1 MAADPSVFRKQALD
15 KFASPEQ
22 LNTLLQVRDAKAWL
36 LLLACAWLV
45 ASALA
50 WGIWGEVPNR
60 VQASGILI
68 HSAGLADVGAL
79 AAGQVTALTV
89 DVGDEVR
96 PGDVIARVAQPE
108 LVAEIESLRAQV
120 EELKRT
126 LWQKQLASAQ
136 DVQLRSVAVSSE
148 RAGLLSLIDAAQKEQ
163 RDLQTRLV
171 AQQELLAR
179 GLVTQEAVLTTQR
192 EIRAAENAVKQRQAE
207 LQRTASNNF
216 TVRRTNEAELQADG
230 LRITELER
238 RIVVSVDKLQ
248 QQGEIVSTQA
258 GRVVEL
264 RATLGDV
271 VAPGMPIV
279 SLERVAEKGA
289 LEAILY
295 LDSRIGKRVQ
305 AGMKVNLSPSTVRR
319 ERYGVILAEITRVEG
334 FASTRRG
341 MMRVLHNEALVDAL
355 LAETGSA
362 PMALRARLVRDDKTP
377 SGYRWSSGQGPRLLI
392 SSGTRLDASIT
403 TSTQRPISLVFRLF
417 DSTD

>member
-22 LNTLLQVRDAKAWL
+22 LNTLLQVRDAKPWIL
-36 LLLACAWLV
+36 LAACAWLI

-50 WGIWGEVPNR
+50 WGVWGEVPNR
-60 VQASGILI
+60 VHASGILI

-79 AAGQVTALTV
+79 AAGQVTALAV
-89 DVGDEVR
+89 DVGDEVG

-108 LVAEIESLRAQV
+108 LVAEIESQRAQV
-120 EELKRT
+120 QELKRT

-136 DVQLRSVAVSSE
+136 DVQLRSAAVSSE
-148 RAGLLSLIDAAQKEQ
+148 RVGLLSMIDAAQKEQ
-163 RDLQTRLV
+163 RELEQRLT
-171 AQQELLAR
+171 AQRDLLAR
-179 GLVTQEAVLTTQR
+179 GLVTQEAVQSTQR

-207 LQRTASNNF
+207 LQRNASDNF
-216 TVRRTNEAELQADG
+216 TVRRTNDAELQADA
-230 LRITELER
+230 LHITELER
-238 RIVVSVDKLQ
+238 RIELSVAKLQ
-248 QQGEIVSTQA
+248 QQGEIVSTQS

-264 RATLGDV
+264 RATVGDV
-271 VAPGMPIV
+271 IAAGMPIV

-295 LDSRIGKRVQ
+295 VDSRVGKRVQ
-305 AGMKVNLSPSTVRR
+305 PGMKVNVTPSTVRR
-319 ERYGVILAEITRVEG
+319 ERYGVMLAEITNVEG

-341 MMRVLHNEALVDAL
+341 MMRVLHNEALVDTL
-355 LAETGSA
+355 IAETGSA
-362 PMALRARLVRDDKTP
+362 PMALRARLQRDDKTP
-377 SGYRWSSGQGPRLLI
+377 SGYRWSSGRGPSLLL
-392 SSGTRLDASIT
+392 SSGTRLDALIT